1 MIPAFKYHSY
11 GNDFLVVSSSDLSE
25 EYYSEFAKAICHP
38 HQGIGGDGCVY
49 IGKSIEG
56 EFQLRIFNRDGSEAG
71 MSGNG
76 MRCGCAHLH
85 HKGLVDQP
93 EVYIHTVSGLKIYT
107 LLEEKERRWR
117 YRSQMGVP
125 VFEASAIP
133 FQAEQPNDEVMDYP
147 LSVAGEIVP
156 IVALSVG
163 NPQCI
168 LFGEELPDEREFR
181 RLGRALEVHSSF
193 PERTNVAFAVVRDP
207 HQLEIKIW
215 ERGVGPTHSSGTG
228 CCGAAVAAIRVGK
241 AQSPVTVQT
250 ETGSQLV
257 EWESGKQVILTGYS
271 ELIANFTFYWRQDV

>member
-1 MIPAFKYHSY
+1 MISAFKYHSY

-38 HQGIGGDGCVY
+38 HQGVGGDGCVY
-49 IGKSIEG
+49 IAKSTEG
-56 EFQLRIFNRDGSEAG
+56 EFHLRIFNRDGSEAG

-85 HKGLVDQP
+85 HRELVDQP
-93 EVYIHTVSGLKIYT
+93 EVCMHTVSGLKIYT
-107 LLEEKERRWR
+107 LLEERECCWQ
-117 YRSQMGVP
+117 YRCQMGVP
-125 VFEASAIP
+125 VFEASAVP

-147 LSVAGEIVP
+147 LSVAGEIVH
-156 IVALSVG
+156 IAALSVG

-181 RLGRALEVHSSF
+181 RLGRALEVHPSF

-228 CCGAAVAAIRVGK
+228 CCGAAVAAIRSGK
-241 AQSPVTVQT
+241 ARSPVTVQT
-250 ETGSQLV
+250 EIGSQLV
-257 EWESGKQVILTGYS
+257 EWESGKQVILTGNS
-271 ELIANFTFYWRQDV
+271 EFIAKLTFYWRQDV